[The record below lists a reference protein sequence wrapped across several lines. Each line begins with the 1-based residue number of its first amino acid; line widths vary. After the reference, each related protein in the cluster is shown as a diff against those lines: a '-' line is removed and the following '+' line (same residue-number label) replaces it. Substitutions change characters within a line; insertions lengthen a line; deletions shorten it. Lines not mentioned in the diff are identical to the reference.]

1 MTSTVARSL
10 SQSSKT
16 SEMAPARLTTVAH
29 KEGERENLY
38 ATEELQGLAKRWA
51 PGCVNTAGKDRQKW

>member
-10 SQSSKT
+10 ARSSKT

-38 ATEELQGLAKRWA
+38 ATEELQGSETETEGVIWD
-51 PGCVNTAGKDRQKW
+51 GV